1 VNRRAIVAAA
11 ATALMLP
18 AAASA
23 VLDLDIRPMFVPP
36 TAPEIVDVTPD
47 ENTMVATQ
55 GIGVGVWDITN
66 PESPVSKGFTPPPDD
81 AGTDDDAA
89 NISSVAVIS
98 NRYALAAA
106 QVGELNRDYLWV
118 IDLQTSPPSVVREMP
133 IADWPDSI
141 AVSPDKQYA
150 AVAIENEC
158 EGLAPLAGNLCT
170 NKTGG
175 PTATG
180 SVEVVSIGASNPASW
195 TTTNV
200 PVPADPDLLDN
211 TDVQP
216 EFVDISPQNKAA
228 VTMQENNGVGILD
241 LATRTW
247 NDIWSTGSVTFSA
260 DNTADATPQ
269 LVFNATVTETRDPD
283 AIKWF
288 ANGTRLITANEGE
301 AANADNVD
309 VTPIGGTRGYTI
321 WTPSGN
327 VVADTA
333 DVYDKQLADFGF
345 VSDNRSNSK
354 GIEPEGLDVATFD
367 GTEYA
372 FVNNERGFSFSM
384 INLSNPAN
392 PVFQGVAG
400 TGEEPEGIV
409 ALPGKRYVITA
420 NEVGGQFSM
429 AKVVERDTLSA
440 ERVLLKGT
448 NAPFFNATGAG
459 AGPSGS
465 VLFTDQNK
473 PNYIRQATL
482 GAAGYAPFT
491 NLVTVDAALAAGTLH
506 DVAPAPGGGYWA
518 AVQGFGTVDLVRLN
532 ANGSVAS
539 SHTLASNPTA
549 TGVAVSA
556 DGGTVYVSSSASTT
570 MTRFTVAGST
580 EATFTV
586 TASATP
592 ASARIQDLDM
602 SAAGDLLAVE
612 AVTPGSSD
620 STKSQANLLRITGPG
635 AIASGGTVAAET
647 ISTFTATDQRSN
659 RSYTGLARLSGGAL
673 WTTGAQ
679 RPGRNGNTDLRR
691 VATLAPTNTVV
702 PEITGTA
709 RVGNELTCGVGT
721 WAAASSYTYQWQRDG
736 SPISGAS
743 SVRYTTVD
751 ADAGKAITCSVTAVN
766 AEGSTTASSR
776 AVSVLARATSPSG
789 GGSTAAQVA
798 NAFRRSSASCLKG
811 ARTTRCTL
819 VTREAGTAIRV
830 YRGSKLVRSV
840 TSDSAGNAAFS
851 VSRVRVRGP
860 LRITVGG
867 RNLYASVRPAA

>member
-1 VNRRAIVAAA
+1 MNRRAILAAA

-23 VLDLDIRPMFVPP
+23 VLDLDVRPMFVPP

-66 PESPVSKGFTPPPDD
+66 PESPVSKGFAPPPDD
-81 AGTDDDAA
+81 AGTDDDVA
-89 NISSVAVIS
+89 NVSSVAVIS

-118 IDLQTSPPSVVREMP
+118 IDLQTTPPSVVREMP

-170 NKTGG
+170 NKQGG

-180 SVEVVSIGASNPASW
+180 SVEVVDISASNPATWS
-195 TTTNV
+195 TTNV
-200 PVPADPDLLDN
+200 PVPADPDIADN

-228 VTMQENNGVGILD
+228 VTFQENNGVGILD
-241 LATRTW
+241 LATRAW
-247 NDIWSTGSVTFSA
+247 DDIWSAGTATFAA

-269 LVFNATVTETRDPD
+269 LVFSATMTENRDPD
-283 AIKWF
+283 AVKWF

-321 WTPSGN
+321 WTPSGT

-333 DVYDKQLADFGF
+333 NTYDKQLADFGF
-345 VSDNRSNSK
+345 VSDNRSNAK
-354 GIEPEGLDVATFD
+354 GIEPEGLEVATFD

-372 FVNNERGFSFSM
+372 FVNNERGFSFGM
-384 INLSNPAN
+384 VNLADPAA
-392 PVFQGVAG
+392 PVFQAVGP

-409 ALPGKRYVITA
+409 ALPTKRYVITA
-420 NEVGGQFSM
+420 NEVGGQFSIN
-429 AKVVERDTLSA
+429 KVVERATLST

-448 NAPFFNATGAG
+448 NTPFFNVTGAG

-473 PNYIRQATL
+473 PNFIRQATL

-491 NLVTVDAALAAGTLH
+491 NPVTVDVALAAATLH
-506 DVAPAPGGGYWA
+506 DVAQAPGGGYWA

-532 ANGSVAS
+532 ADGSLAS
-539 SHTLASNPTA
+539 SHTLTSAPTA

-556 DGGTVYVSSSASTT
+556 DGATVYVSSSASSTV
-570 MTRFTVAGST
+570 TRFTVASSA

-586 TASATP
+586 TPSASP
-592 ASARIQDLDM
+592 ASARIQDLDIT
-602 SAAGDLLAVE
+602 AGGDLVAVE
-612 AVTPGSSD
+612 AVTPGSAD
-620 STKSQANLLRITGPG
+620 STKSQSNILRIAGPA
-635 AIASGGTVAAET
+635 AIAGGGTVAAET
-647 ISTFTATDQRSN
+647 LSTVAVTDERSN
-659 RSYTGLARLSGGAL
+659 RAYTGLARLSGGAL
-673 WTTGAQ
+673 WTTGGQ

-691 VATLAPTNTVV
+691 VASIAPANTAV

-709 RVGNELTCGVGT
+709 RAGSELTCGTGT
-721 WAAASSYTYQWQRDG
+721 WSAASSYIYAWYRAG
-736 SPISGAS
+736 VAIPGATS
-743 SVRYTTVD
+743 ARYTATD
-751 ADAGKAITCSVTAVN
+751 ADAGKAITCSVTGTN
-766 AEGSTTASSR
+766 AEGTTTATSA
-776 AVSVLARATSPSG
+776 AVTIAARAASG
-789 GGSTAAQVA
+789 GASGAGGQSATAL
-798 NAFRRSSASCLKG
+798 RRSSATCLKQ
-811 ARTTRCTL
+811 ARITRCTL
-819 VTREAGTAIRV
+819 VTRDPGAAIKV
-830 YRGSKLVRSV
+830 YRGSRLVRSV
-840 TSDSAGNAAFS
+840 TSDSAGNAVFG
-851 VSRVRVRGP
+851 VSRVGVRGP

-867 RNLYASVRPAA
+867 RGLYALVRKAA